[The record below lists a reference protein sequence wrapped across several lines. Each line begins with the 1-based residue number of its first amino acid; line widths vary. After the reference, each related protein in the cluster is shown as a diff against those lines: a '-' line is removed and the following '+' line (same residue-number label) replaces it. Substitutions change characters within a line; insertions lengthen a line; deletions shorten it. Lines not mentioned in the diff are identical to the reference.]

1 MNLFNFD
8 AFGGGPGVA
17 YVLAAFAIILVI
29 IGVIIL
35 SVGLASTIVL
45 IILLRKKKKQN
56 DTEDYKRASD
66 EVEAKWAAEKQAAEA
81 LKQENS
87 Q

>member
-29 IGVIIL
+29 IGVII
-35 SVGLASTIVL
+35 SHNVL
-45 IILLRKKKKQN
+45 DGNQAVVNLRN
-56 DTEDYKRASD
+56 F
-66 EVEAKWAAEKQAAEA
+66 
-81 LKQENS
+81 LFH
-87 Q
+87 